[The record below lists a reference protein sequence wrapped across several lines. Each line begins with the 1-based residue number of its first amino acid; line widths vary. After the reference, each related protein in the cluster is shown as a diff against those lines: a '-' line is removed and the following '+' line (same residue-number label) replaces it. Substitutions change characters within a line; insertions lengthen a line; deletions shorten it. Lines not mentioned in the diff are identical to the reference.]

1 MTPRS
6 LRNLRSIH
14 GRAPTARLAASRSVS
29 VAGLFAARRASSEQ
43 PGQSDSRRAVSTRGS
58 LGLVA
63 VLTLSL
69 WIPTGAAAAESPAE
83 LVRSEVAQV
92 LAIVKDESIS
102 PEARRA
108 QLTRRIAARFD
119 FESMAQSI
127 LATHWKKASADER
140 EAFIDLFKLLL
151 EQTYVSAIERH
162 TTETVRVGGERYR
175 NGNATVIVT
184 IEREDHTDVPLLFK
198 LKPDGDGWM
207 VYDANVE
214 GLSLVSH
221 YRDTLGAIAAREE
234 MPGVLAYLEAK
245 TSAGG

>member
-1 MTPRS
+1 M
-6 LRNLRSIH
+6 
-14 GRAPTARLAASRSVS
+14 RALPGLAFLAA
-29 VAGLFAARRASSEQ
+29 
-43 PGQSDSRRAVSTRGS
+43 TS
-58 LGLVA
+58 LA
-63 VLTLSL
+63 LSA
-69 WIPTGAAAAESPAE
+69 PAGAAAADSPAE
-83 LVRSEVAQV
+83 LVRAEVAEV

-102 PEARRA
+102 KATRRA
-108 QLTRRIAARFD
+108 RLTRRIASRFD

-140 EAFIDLFKLLL
+140 AVFIDLFKRLL

-175 NGNATVIVT
+175 DGNATVIVT
-184 IEREDHTDVPLLFK
+184 IEREDHSDVPLLFK
-198 LKPDGDGWM
+198 LRPEGESWI

-221 YRDTLGAIAAREE
+221 YRDSLGAIAARDG
-234 MPGVLAYLEAK
+234 MRGVLAHLQEK